1 VNLPG
6 VHVLEPTFGL
16 PATWVDET
24 MREEASLRGYTV
36 VDAATVI
43 STHLSEVLKNNMADL
58 LSYGEVQKLIKELP
72 KEQSDIVKDMVPAQI
87 SHSGIQRVLQMLL
100 SERISIRDL
109 GTILEG
115 VAEGLSHG
123 ARNPAAIVE
132 HVRVRLARQI
142 CSMYLSP
149 QGYLPLISLT
159 PKWEQNFAESLVG
172 EGDNRSLAM
181 QPSKLS
187 EFVTT
192 VRERFEEAARNGES
206 PVLLTSPLARPYVRS
221 IVERFRPQTSVLSQ
235 SEVHPRVRLKTVG
248 NV

>member
-1 VNLPG
+1 
-6 VHVLEPTFGL
+6 
-16 PATWVDET
+16 
-24 MREEASLRGYTV
+24 V

-72 KEQSDIVKDMVPAQI
+72 KEQADIVKDMVPSQI

-100 SERISIRDL
+100 AERISIRDL

-115 VAEGLSHG
+115 IAEGLSSG
-123 ARNPAAIVE
+123 ARNPAQIVE
-132 HVRVRLARQI
+132 HVRARLSRQI
-142 CSMYLSP
+142 CAMHLAP
-149 QGYLPLISLT
+149 QGYLALISLT
-159 PKWEQNFAESLVG
+159 PRWEQTFAESLIG

-187 EFVTT
+187 EFVTA
-192 VRERFEEAARNGES
+192 VRERFDEAGRNGEV
-206 PVLLTSPLARPYVRS
+206 PVLLTSTLARPFVRS
-221 IVERFRPQTSVLSQ
+221 IVERFRPQTAVLSQ
-235 SEVHPRVRLKTVG
+235 GEIHPRVRLKTVG